1 MTVFDA
7 LLAPVMP
14 ILQDIEQQDVQESI
28 QLKLVETWQI
38 LPGVVLLQ
46 DRRERLEEPF
56 GSQ

>member
-7 LLAPVMP
+7 FLAPVMP

-56 GSQ
+56 GSH